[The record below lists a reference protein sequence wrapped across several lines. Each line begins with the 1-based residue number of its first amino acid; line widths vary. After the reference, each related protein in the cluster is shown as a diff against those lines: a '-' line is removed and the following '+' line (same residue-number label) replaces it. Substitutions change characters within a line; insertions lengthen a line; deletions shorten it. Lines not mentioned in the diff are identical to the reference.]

1 MSRKPTSFDAFMKEV
16 EAETRAAGPQ
26 AQAEAQAVRDHFR
39 LAAQVLRRRRELGLT
54 QKQLAT
60 AVGVHQSE
68 ISNIERGAST
78 PGYRTLTKLAF
89 GLQAEVAFVPWAK
102 KPTRSG
108 SSRARTG
115 GARRAPRV
123 AVMARRF
130 SAKTR

>member
-26 AQAEAQAVRDHFR
+26 AEAEAQGVRDHFR

-54 QKQLAT
+54 QKQLAA

-68 ISNIERGAST
+68 ISDIERGAST
-78 PGYRTLTKLAF
+78 PAYRTLTKLAF
-89 GLQAEVAFVPWAK
+89 GLQAEVAFVPWKK
-102 KPTRSG
+102 KP
-108 SSRARTG
+108 ARTG
-115 GARRAPRV
+115 STRAKTAGVRHAPRV
-123 AVMARRF
+123 AVMARRV